1 MGDHPLLKRS
11 LAALLLGALTVLV
24 VHQPVIG
31 LCHQLGLTPLTP
43 YNVAGRPPWGV
54 PAFLS
59 LAFWGGVWAIP
70 IGLILDRIPRGWPY
84 WIGAALLGSLP
95 PTLTSILIL
104 LPLKGLPMSAFFQAV
119 GAVTGFT
126 ANGVWGLGFAAVWRA
141 WSLRSVA
148 PRARVG
154 SGAS

>member
-11 LAALLLGALTVLV
+11 LAAFLLGALAVLV

-31 LCHQLGLTPLTP
+31 LCHLLGLTPLLP
-43 YNVAGRPPWGV
+43 YNFAGRPPWGV

-70 IGLILDRIPRGWPY
+70 IGLILDRTPRGWPY
-84 WIGAALLGSLP
+84 WVGAALLGSLP

-126 ANGVWGLGFAAVWRA
+126 ANGVWGVGFAAAWRA

-148 PRARVG
+148 TRAAV
-154 SGAS
+154 